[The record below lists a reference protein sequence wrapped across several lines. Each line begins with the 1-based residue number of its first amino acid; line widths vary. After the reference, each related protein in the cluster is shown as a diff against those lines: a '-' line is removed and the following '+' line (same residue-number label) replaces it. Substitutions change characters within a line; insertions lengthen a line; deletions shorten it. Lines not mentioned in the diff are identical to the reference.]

1 VIKVGFIG
9 LGEQGKPLAINLAK
23 AGFGLTVH
31 DLRDEPVRELVAM
44 GAKVASSPQEVAQ
57 LSDVIE
63 VVVVDDAQVEA
74 VVLGENGISAGA
86 EPGTTVAIHSTVRPA
101 TVRKIASECQGRG
114 ISVLDAPVSG
124 GAIGAER
131 RSMCYVVGG
140 DARIVERCRP
150 AFETSASTIVH
161 LGPLGAGMTA
171 KLAHQV
177 IVCINVLAASEGVEL
192 ANKAGLDLSQ
202 LQDVVRA
209 GGAQSRVADNWV
221 RHAPTKNSLKLWH
234 KDLKLALECADDLGL
249 KLPVTRLVRQLFEE
263 SLGDENL
270 SV

>member
-1 VIKVGFIG
+1 MIKVGFIG
-9 LGEQGKPLAINLAK
+9 LGEQGKPMAINLAK
-23 AGFGLTVH
+23 AGFELTVH
-31 DLRDEPVRELVAM
+31 DLRDEPIRELAAM
-44 GAKVASSPQEVAQ
+44 GANVVGSAREVAQ

-74 VVLGENGISAGA
+74 VVLGDNGISASA
-86 EPGTTVAIHSTVRPA
+86 RPGSIVAIHSTIRPA
-101 TVRKIASECQGRG
+101 TVRKIAGRCEERG
-114 ISVLDAPVSG
+114 IGVIDAPVSG
-124 GAIGAER
+124 GVVGAER
-131 RSMCYVVGG
+131 RSMCYMVGG
-140 DARIVERCRP
+140 DASIVERCRS

-177 IVCINVLAASEGVEL
+177 IVCLNVLAATEGMEL
-192 ANKAGLDLSQ
+192 ASKSGLDLSLVQ
-202 LQDVVRA
+202 NVVRA

-221 RHAPTKNSLKLWH
+221 RYAPAKDSFKLWH

-249 KLPVTRLVRQLFEE
+249 KLPVTRLVRRLFEE

-270 SV
+270 SA